1 MAVLFETPRLLV
13 RHLQPTDVDAYH
25 RIIGDAEVM
34 RYIRPPQTF
43 AGTREFLEKVISR
56 YTPGSLDLRL
66 AVEEKETGLLIGNF
80 AVIPLERTGQTQ
92 LGYAF
97 VQAAWGKGYATELT
111 RAGIQYAFEQLGLE
125 ELAAIA
131 EQSNLASLQV
141 LLKCGFEQVE
151 VYEDAGKTL
160 CRFILPVHR

>member
-1 MAVLFETPRLLV
+1 MAVLFDTPRLRV
-13 RHLQPTDVDAYH
+13 RHLRSADADAYH

-80 AVIPLERTGQTQ
+80 AIIPLERTGQTQ

-111 RAGIQYAFEQLGLE
+111 RAGIQYAFEQLGLD

-131 EQSNLASLQV
+131 EQGNHASLQV
-141 LLKCGFEQVE
+141 LIKCGFEQVE
-151 VYEDAGKTL
+151 VYEEAGKIL
-160 CRFILPVHR
+160 CRFILPAYR

>member
-1 MAVLFETPRLLV
+1 MPVLFETPRLQV
-13 RHLQPTDVDAYH
+13 RHLQSADVDAYH

-43 AGTREFLEKVISR
+43 AGTREFLDKVISR
-56 YTPGSLDLRL
+56 YVPGSLDLRL

-80 AVIPLERTGQTQ
+80 AIIPLERTAQTQ

-97 VQAAWGKGYATELT
+97 IPTAWGKGYATELT
-111 RAGIQYAFEQLGLE
+111 RSGIRYAFEELQLK

-131 EQSNLASLQV
+131 EQGNQASLQV
-141 LLKCGFEQVE
+141 LIKCGFEQVE

-160 CRFILPVHR
+160 CRFMVYP